1 VRPPRADRRDMACSR
16 GATKALGRLS
26 AVVFGGVVSAQL
38 LLGFSATAFAQDAP
52 PLNVPLSG
60 VLTKGEGPSV
70 GDWILYPSIG
80 VFSSYSDNLFQSPTS
95 PISTWAFGI
104 DPSLVAEWSNGIHT
118 STFYGS
124 AEGRGYP
131 TESELNA
138 FDDRVGW
145 VQKYSP
151 LPDLTFGLQG
161 DYAHNTLAT
170 QLITALPS
178 LTAPGTSVLA
188 NGNTVLPNGNIVSPT
203 GQVVGQS
210 SPSLT
215 AANSTT
221 LINPNDQLSATAS
234 VDKILSGGLIGLNA
248 GVSRT
253 EYQNTNL
260 NPDFTVTTIG
270 GRGAFSLGP
279 MVYFYSNGQ
288 LALYETSSSFS
299 ARGGIGTRQI
309 GLFSASGY
317 FGRQG
322 SEEQNS
328 GSAGGNIYGGKLSY
342 FPTPDLTFNV
352 AFDEIINIS
361 SETGT
366 SNLAI
371 SLPTPTA
378 LVIPI
383 GASTRISSYSL
394 QASYTISN
402 QWSAFGNFGYVRTDY
417 IDGSGFENAWLADG
431 VLRYAMTRDITLEW
445 EYQYSSIVSNLP
457 LTSSKRNYAVMR
469 ATHKF

>member
-1 VRPPRADRRDMACSR
+1 VGSH
-16 GATKALGRLS
+16 GAAKLLGRLV
-26 AVVFGGVVSAQL
+26 AAGLLVTVSAQS
-38 LLGFSATAFAQDAP
+38 LLGLSTAALAQEAP
-52 PLNVPLSG
+52 PLDVPPSG
-60 VLTKGEGPSV
+60 VLTKGDDLTA
-70 GDWILYPSIG
+70 GDWTLYPSIG
-80 VFSSYSDNLFQSPTS
+80 VFSSYSDNLFQSPVS
-95 PISTWAFGI
+95 PISTWTFGI
-104 DPSLVAEWSNGIHT
+104 DPALVAEWSNGIH
-118 STFYGS
+118 STTLYGN

-131 TESELNA
+131 TEGELNA
-138 FDDRVGW
+138 FDDRAGW

-151 LPDLTFGLQG
+151 LPDLSFTIQG

-170 QLITALPS
+170 QLISAIPS
-178 LTAPGTSVLA
+178 FTAPGTNVLP

-203 GQVVGQS
+203 GQVVGQVA
-210 SPSLT
+210 PTLG

-221 LINPNDQLSATAS
+221 LINPNDQFTATAS
-234 VDKILSGGLIGLNA
+234 VDKILNGGFIGMNA
-248 GVSRT
+248 GISRT

-260 NPDFTVTTIG
+260 EPDFTVKTIG
-270 GRGAFSLGP
+270 GRGEFSLGP

-288 LALYETSSSFS
+288 LALYETQSYFS

-342 FPTPDLTFNV
+342 FPTPDMTFNIG
-352 AFDEIINIS
+352 FDEIINIS

-371 SLPTPTA
+371 NLPTPTP

-383 GASTRISSYSL
+383 GASTQISSYSL
-394 QASYTISN
+394 QAAYTISD
-402 QWSAFGNFGYVRTDY
+402 QWSIFGNFGYVRTDY
-417 IDGSGFENAWLADG
+417 IGSTGFENAWLADG

-445 EYQYSSIVSNLP
+445 EYQYSDIVSNLP
-457 LTSSKRNYAVMR
+457 LTSAKRNYAIMR